1 MSTGAWYGHRVT
13 YSPKDASDAVAR
25 PARRNSSGLRRDLE
39 LLEIL
44 GSPEAVEASGLGVS
58 KVAEIAGRDKA
69 QVSRTLATL
78 AEAGLVNRDPD
89 SLLYSLGYGLYAL
102 AARTAEARMVSA
114 SAPYLKRVSAATHET
129 THLCVLRGGTVL
141 TLRSEMSNHT
151 YRALGWEGV
160 SVDAWGTSSGRV
172 LVSDWDTTALRD
184 WYETHAAKISA
195 KQGTGE
201 QGLSPLALESGQIP
215 SAEHAPFKIETFEE
229 LCAEIAQIRRR
240 GYAVVDEEFELGVVG
255 VSAPVY
261 DFKQRIVA
269 AFNVSAPKQRFGR
282 HLEQAGALAADVA
295 LEFSAAL
302 GAPLDMMSGT
312 DGRVPRPVPTRGRQ

>member
-1 MSTGAWYGHRVT
+1 MT
-13 YSPKDASDAVAR
+13 ASVNGNGG
-25 PARRNSSGLRRDLE
+25 PRRNSSGLRRDLE

-44 GSPEAVEASGLGVS
+44 GSPEAMAGSGLGVS

-78 AEAGLVNRDPD
+78 AEAGLVHRDPE

-102 AARTAEARMVSA
+102 AARTAEARMVTA
-114 SAPYLKRVSAATHET
+114 AAPFLKRVSAATHET

-141 TLRSEMSNHT
+141 TLKSEMSNHT

-160 SVDAWGTSSGRV
+160 SVDAWGTSAGRV
-172 LVSDWDTTALRD
+172 LVSDWDQTALRD
-184 WYETHAAKISA
+184 WYDNHATHTAET
-195 KQGTGE
+195 QRPGRQE
-201 QGLSPLALESGQIP
+201 LSPLALESGQTPPTGQIP
-215 SAEHAPFKIETFEE
+215 SKIKTFAD
-229 LCAEIAQIRRR
+229 LCEEIALIRRR

-282 HLEQAGALAADVA
+282 HLEQAGTLAAKVA
-295 LEFSAAL
+295 SEFSVAL
-302 GAPLDMMSGT
+302 GA
-312 DGRVPRPVPTRGRQ
+312 RVDPSARSTSEQKL